1 MWNHIGQSPRTEWEK
16 KTLLDGPSAGIFPRT
31 FVTVR
36 AHPFV
41 DAGAGLHFA
50 TEDEANEGRRSPM
63 SRTLVSVI
71 LLNHNSMTF
80 IDPLFESLWSQT
92 YRPVEVLLFDNGS
105 VDGSVEY
112 IRKRYGEV
120 SIYEMGWNTGF
131 SLPNNEGI
139 RKAKG
144 DYILTLNM
152 DIVIERNF
160 IEEMVSAI
168 ETNPRVGWV
177 AGKMLKLT
185 REGGKSPEIDCLG
198 HHMAR
203 FRYATETDY
212 SVPFRWEDYAVP
224 RAVFGASACAA
235 LYRRAMLEDVA
246 LGGEYFDED
255 FFAFWEDVDL
265 DWRAQQRGWMCLF
278 TPLAVGYHVR
288 GGSGLAGRPEIA
300 ACMLSNR
307 FLTMVKNDRLA
318 HLLRDMG
325 PIARRTMRDLS
336 RCLLDNPRALPRAVL
351 RLIRLLP
358 RMLRKRRAIKRGCL
372 VSQAYI
378 RSLVRS

>member
-1 MWNHIGQSPRTEWEK
+1 
-16 KTLLDGPSAGIFPRT
+16 
-31 FVTVR
+31 
-36 AHPFV
+36 
-41 DAGAGLHFA
+41 
-50 TEDEANEGRRSPM
+50 M
-63 SRTLVSVI
+63 SRKLVSII
-71 LLNHNSMTF
+71 LLNYNS
-80 IDPLFESLWSQT
+80 IRYIGPLFDSLGGQT

-112 IRKRYGEV
+112 VRRRYGEV
-120 SIYEMGWNTGF
+120 AIYEMGRNTGF

-152 DIVIERNF
+152 DVVIEPDF

-168 ETNPRVGWV
+168 ETDPRIGWV

-212 SVPFRWEDYAVP
+212 SVPFRWEDYAVSRP
-224 RAVFGASACAA
+224 VFGASACAA
-235 LYRRAMLEDVA
+235 LYRRAMLETIAVN
-246 LGGEYFDED
+246 GEYFDED

-265 DWRAQQRGWMCLF
+265 DWRAQQRGWTCLF
-278 TPLAVGYHVR
+278 TPRAVGYHVR
-288 GGSGLAGRPEIA
+288 GGSGLICRPEIA

-307 FLTMVKNDRLA
+307 FLTMVKNDSLV
-318 HLLRDMG
+318 HLLQDMW
-325 PIARRTMRDLS
+325 PIAKRTMRDLAV
-336 RCLLDNPRALPRAVL
+336 CLRDNPRALPPAVL
-351 RLIRLLP
+351 RLIVLLP
-358 RMLRKRRAIKRGCL
+358 RMLRKRRVIKKDRR
-372 VSQAYI
+372 VSQGYI
-378 RSLVRS
+378 RTLIRS